1 MAHSDTRAP
10 RLARIYLSMAQML
23 VEFRSEHVLTFF
35 AGKSTCFF
43 VFAGKSPCKYVVGDR
58 LKHRSS
64 KLEDLRNNNKKGV
77 LTFSIYQNVSVF
89 QRKITCVR
97 VYRFASV
104 VIHIVCEKIRQ

>member
-10 RLARIYLSMAQML
+10 RLARIYLSMAQIL
-23 VEFRSEHVLTFF
+23 VEFRSEHVLTF
-35 AGKSTCFF
+35 
-43 VFAGKSPCKYVVGDR
+43 FAGKSPCKYVVGDR

-64 KLEDLRNNNKKGV
+64 KFEDLRNNTKKGV
-77 LTFSIYQNVSVF
+77 LTFSVYLNVSVF

-104 VIHIVCEKIRQ
+104 VIHIVCEKMHQ